1 MQRAERA
8 ARRPYHPNPASA
20 PTRKIMPQSPSGVR
34 TARGSAEQPVPLL
47 LQRLDTLTQ
56 DRQVLE
62 QDAHELLARW
72 RSAFPAGRLPFYLA
86 RLTGESLTLLRWRR
100 TASTPG
106 AGGRRFE
113 LLDAAEEAL
122 REQPPD
128 VRKAVFEF
136 EWRRVAINFDY
147 ALSAY
152 ERDRLIELLRQRRR
166 LAEARKLLGA

>member
-1 MQRAERA
+1 
-8 ARRPYHPNPASA
+8 
-20 PTRKIMPQSPSGVR
+20 MPQPPSGAGA
-34 TARGSAEQPVPLL
+34 ARGSAEQPVPLL

-113 LLDAAEEAL
+113 LLDAAETAL
-122 REQPPD
+122 REQPPA
-128 VRKAVFEF
+128 VRQAVFEF
-136 EWRRVAINFDY
+136 ERRRVTINFDY